1 MGIDSRLGKKTLFRI
16 AMTEVRDAGF
26 SGEKEREY
34 ARDQDPPLQTL
45 YYGLIV

>member
-1 MGIDSRLGKKTLFRI
+1 MGVDSGPGKKTLFRI